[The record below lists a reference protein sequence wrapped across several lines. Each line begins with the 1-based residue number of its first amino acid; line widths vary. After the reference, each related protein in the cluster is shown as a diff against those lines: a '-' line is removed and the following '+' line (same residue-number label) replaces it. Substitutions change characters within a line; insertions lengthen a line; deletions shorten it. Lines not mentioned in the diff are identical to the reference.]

1 MRVKAGNVLMTGILA
16 LGIYGATAVDV
27 ARAEDEKP
35 SAEAS
40 VAVYSQYLWRGYEL
54 SKDSIVIQPSI
65 TVGYK
70 GFAANLWGN
79 LDTDQFGGGGN
90 NFNETDLTLSYDWT
104 MSGVGFSVGYIY
116 YGLEAPVLDSQEFY
130 LNAALDTILAPTLT
144 VYRDTDQYPGWY
156 VTLGVSHSL
165 PLSDAYTLD
174 LGAHVSY
181 LAADDATTLADPND
195 PTAAYGAF
203 HDGMLSASISV
214 PVNEYVTITP
224 EVNYTFPLSSDAS
237 DLLEATN
244 PSADACFVYGG
255 ISVSFAF

>member
-16 LGIYGATAVDV
+16 LGIYGAIGVNGV
-27 ARAEDEKP
+27 QAEEEKP
-35 SAEAS
+35 TAEAS

-54 SKDSIVIQPSI
+54 SKDSMVIQPSI

-79 LDTDQFGGGGN
+79 LDTSQAGIGK

-104 MSGVGFSVGYIY
+104 MAGVGFSAGYIY

-130 LNAALDTILAPTLT
+130 LSAGLDTILAPTLT
-144 VYRDTDQYPGWY
+144 VYRDSDQYPGWY
-156 VTLGVSHSL
+156 VSLGVSHSL
-165 PLSDAYTLD
+165 PLGDAYTLD
-174 LGAHVSY
+174 LGGHVSY
-181 LAADDATTLADPND
+181 LGADDATTLADPND
-195 PTAAYGAF
+195 PTAAYSAL
-203 HDGMLSASISV
+203 HDGMVSASISV
-214 PVNEYVTITP
+214 PVNNYVTITP

-237 DLLEATN
+237 DLLKATN

-255 ISVSFAF
+255 VSLSFAF